1 MAKLLSE
8 KSMKYNPGPIG
19 IILVLGLIVFFLP
32 PNVIHS
38 RGQTVIQ
45 LGGDFDLARSRL
57 AKKGYYRIDLVGQGF
72 TKFQVEACLNGVR
85 YWFKSDNN
93 GNINKKRKIGACQP
107 DQPILSKK
115 RIRQILASYGYNR
128 IKIEQHANINVAVL
142 CFGNDR
148 LRVEINQQGQ
158 VGNRRLIGN
167 CRNSLSI
174 SDITATLQNEG
185 YDQIR
190 FINKRPPVYVVEAC
204 HNSRKYSLELN
215 EYADTLSRN
224 SIGNCRAQLEPRNIT
239 RFLKNLGFSRIS
251 VISDR
256 LPTYIAEVCE
266 NRTRVELSLNRYGN
280 ITDRV
285 TIGKCARKISA
296 RQLIRNMRD
305 QGYIRI
311 NIKRETNRGYI
322 AHACRSGQLYRNK
335 YDVFGT
341 LQDERQKGP
350 CPSWSIRQ
358 VKEQLA
364 KYKYR
369 KLKFYVEGCRKGKLI
384 RFQVNEFGDRS
395 NRQIIGNCN

>member
-1 MAKLLSE
+1 
-8 KSMKYNPGPIG
+8 MKYNPGPIG

-72 TKFQVEACLNGVR
+72 TKFQVEACQNGVR

-93 GNINKKRKIGACQP
+93 GNINQKRKIGACQP
-107 DQPILSKK
+107 DQPILSKI

-128 IKIEQHANINVAVL
+128 IKIEQHANINIAVL

-190 FINKRPPVYVVEAC
+190 FVNKRPPVYVVEAC
-204 HNSRKYSLELN
+204 HKNRKYSLELN

-239 RFLKNLGFSRIS
+239 RFLENLGFSRVS

-266 NRTRVELSLNRYGN
+266 NRTRVELSLDRYGN
-280 ITDRV
+280 IINRV

-296 RQLIRNMRD
+296 RRLIRKMRD

-322 AHACRSGQLYRNK
+322 AQACRSGQLYRNK

-350 CPSWSIRQ
+350 CPSWSIKQ

-384 RFQVNEFGDRS
+384 RFRVNEFGDRS
-395 NRQIIGNCN
+395 NRQIIGNCD